1 MSPEVLLS
9 GLFGAL
15 LVFLL
20 GVLREWWR
28 NEQERR
34 GLLILLLTEISHNG
48 EVIRTVQDRIN
59 PDQAME
65 DLIGHPHFS
74 TQKVKTWDNVQ
85 ETAAALLPDDLM
97 AALDEYYA
105 PLETLLTLVRFPNMA
120 SDSFDRTLR
129 GEIQEMKPAWSVAA
143 TRQPYR
149 EQLQKLLDA
158 RIGSVL
164 DALVSWLSSWTV
176 RPLRGLLVAR
186 SLRVPPS
193 RDDPAACGRRPLG

>member
-1 MSPEVLLS
+1 VEVGVRRVSPEVLLS

-74 TQKVKTWDNVQ
+74 TQKVRTWDNVQ
-85 ETAAALLPDDLM
+85 ERAAALLPDYLM

-105 PLETLLTLVRFPNMA
+105 PLETLLTLVHFPNMA

-129 GEIQEMKPAWSVAA
+129 RVMCNELDQQVRQVAQRSA
-143 TRQPYR
+143 
-149 EQLQKLLDA
+149 EGVVDLLCA
-158 RIGSVL
+158 GV
-164 DALVSWLSSWTV
+164 
-176 RPLRGLLVAR
+176 G
-186 SLRVPPS
+186 
-193 RDDPAACGRRPLG
+193 RDLGR